1 MVFVWS
7 QLTKGDPA
15 YTLVQVSVN
24 DLVMIVAF
32 APIVAL
38 LLGVTDIVVP
48 WETLLLSVVLYV
60 VIPLVAGAIARR
72 QVIRSH
78 DGKEAAVAA
87 FTARLKPWS
96 IIGLLATVVLL
107 FAFQAETIISNPL
120 LIVLIAI
127 LIIIQSYGLL
137 GQEFAHVRKG
147 GERTCRFR

>member
-1 MVFVWS
+1 
-7 QLTKGDPA
+7 
-15 YTLVQVSVN
+15 
-24 DLVMIVAF
+24 MIVAF

-78 DGKEAAVAA
+78 DGNEAAVDA

-107 FAFQAETIISNPL
+107 RSEEHTSEL
-120 LIVLIAI
+120 
-127 LIIIQSYGLL
+127 QSLMRL
-137 GQEFAHVRKG
+137 SSAVFFLK
-147 GERTCRFR
+147 

>member
-1 MVFVWS
+1 MLGAAPCTAMVFVWS

-78 DGKEAAVAA
+78 DGTE
-87 FTARLKPWS
+87 
-96 IIGLLATVVLL
+96 IGRAYVRERVC
-107 FAFQAETIISNPL
+107 
-120 LIVLIAI
+120 
-127 LIIIQSYGLL
+127 
-137 GQEFAHVRKG
+137 QEG
-147 GERTCRFR
+147 